1 MFAFEVESDVDKV
14 LMGEPWSFDR
24 HLVLLQ
30 RYDGKTAM
38 KDLDFTTSL
47 LWVQIH
53 SFPFCFLSPVVAISI
68 GEALGDVQ

>member
-1 MFAFEVESDVDKV
+1 
-14 LMGEPWSFDR
+14 MGEPWSFDR

-30 RYDGKTAM
+30 RYDGKTTM

-47 LWVQIH
+47 LWVQIR

-68 GEALGDVQ
+68 GETLGDVQ

>member
-30 RYDGKTAM
+30 RYDGATAM
-38 KDLDFTTSL
+38 EDLDFTTSL

-53 SFPFCFLSPVVAISI
+53 SLPFCFLSPDVAISI
-68 GEALGDVQ
+68 GETLGDVQ

>member
-30 RYDGKTAM
+30 RYDGKTTM

-53 SFPFCFLSPVVAISI
+53 SLPFCFLSPVVAISI
-68 GEALGDVQ
+68 GETLGDV

>member
-30 RYDGKTAM
+30 RYDGKTTM

-68 GEALGDVQ
+68 GETLGDVQ

>member
-30 RYDGKTAM
+30 RYDGKTTM

-68 GEALGDVQ
+68 GETLGDV